1 MAIMELRILNWV
13 YWDGNQESPNKKLPN
28 KRIPNKRIHSK
39 KKKKTILDCTGSRAA
54 ISSNLLPFCL
64 SSIFRDFGKIPQK
77 SQIADSSCQ
86 KNPLGKK
93 VNEKKKKKNSEKG
106 LSSTMHVLFPARK
119 LIQRKKK
126 KKMVHVSYPCMENTN
141 FPIFPRTLCVLFL

>member
-1 MAIMELRILNWV
+1 MEI
-13 YWDGNQESPNKKLPN
+13 KKVRTKN
-28 KRIPNKRIHSK
+28 YQTKEYQTKEYTA

-126 KKMVHVSYPCMENTN
+126 KNGACIVSMYGKHQFSYLPSYLVCV
-141 FPIFPRTLCVLFL
+141 IFIKGLAN

>member
-1 MAIMELRILNWV
+1 MEI
-13 YWDGNQESPNKKLPN
+13 KKVRTKN
-28 KRIPNKRIHSK
+28 YQTKEYQTKEYTA

-126 KKMVHVSYPCMENTN
+126 KKWCMYRIHVWKT
-141 FPIFPRTLCVLFL
+141 PIFLSSLVPCVCYFYKGSCELV

>member
-1 MAIMELRILNWV
+1 MEI
-13 YWDGNQESPNKKLPN
+13 KKVRTKN
-28 KRIPNKRIHSK
+28 YQTKEYQTKEYTAK
-39 KKKKTILDCTGSRAA
+39 KKKKNNSRLYWKSCGYFFK
-54 ISSNLLPFCL
+54 SSPFL
-64 SSIFRDFGKIPQK
+64 SFFYFSRFR
-77 SQIADSSCQ
+77 
-86 KNPLGKK
+86 KNPPKIANCRFKLPEKPTGKESK
-93 VNEKKKKKNSEKG
+93 RKKKKKNSEKG

>member
-1 MAIMELRILNWV
+1 MEI
-13 YWDGNQESPNKKLPN
+13 KKVRTKN
-28 KRIPNKRIHSK
+28 YQTKEYQTKEYTA

-93 VNEKKKKKNSEKG
+93 VNEKKKKK
-106 LSSTMHVLFPARK
+106 
-119 LIQRKKK
+119 IQR
-126 KKMVHVSYPCMENTN
+126 
-141 FPIFPRTLCVLFL
+141 RA